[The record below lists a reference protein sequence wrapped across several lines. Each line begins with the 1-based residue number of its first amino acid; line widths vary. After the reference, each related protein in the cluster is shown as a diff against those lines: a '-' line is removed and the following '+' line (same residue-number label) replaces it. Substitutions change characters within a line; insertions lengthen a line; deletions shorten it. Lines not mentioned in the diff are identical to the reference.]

1 MVFSAF
7 LITSVCEINGTLSV
21 WSCFWNP
28 PPPPKF
34 QCCRGRWRE
43 GLTGNAV
50 YFASAR
56 APHLPTATL
65 TLGGAGGNPSQTAL
79 AECRL
84 FRKHR
89 SQVSLPSLQYLMLQC
104 FTTEIRRRVTLQSQ
118 QLLQPRRMEITC
130 PCWNPVDA
138 CVRHVAREQM
148 GTLQNSPQKRK
159 LVFARG

>member
-65 TLGGAGGNPSQTAL
+65 TLGGGGGNPSQTAL

-89 SQVSLPSLQYLMLQC
+89 SQVSLPSLRYLMLQC

-118 QLLQPRRMEITC
+118 QLLQPRQMEITF

-138 CVRHVAREQM
+138 CVRRVARELTR
-148 GTLQNSPQKRK
+148 TLQNSPPRN
-159 LVFARG
+159 GS